1 MVEAINNKKEDFI
14 CEEYQIDEFT
24 QESIESK
31 FLNILTDNNKLN
43 NKRTKLKELEDYK
56 YLYDIIKDL
65 AGEEFI
71 NFFRY
76 LSALNYPILEIL
88 INGYLKFNDDKINE
102 EIILGIIS
110 NVMYLYFDRSIFYFV
125 YKKLS
130 KYYRRNHLL
139 KDIKSIETFEKIINI
154 WKLLYN
160 TSSKLDL
167 KDWNDNSFLFFP
179 SLNEEKKYIEIK
191 IDDKNEIKNLFIE
204 INFLCSPI
212 FNLNNADENYSFI
225 KLYDENNEIF
235 EMKYN
240 DFNLSKDEKEINFP
254 FSKIRQIKFDF
265 SANDYNI
272 LLNNCKKIESKKD
285 IKYNFN
291 NIKKIEILNNFIGD
305 VSSII
310 LEKQYSVM
318 DKYEETNTA
327 MIEPLK
333 MEIKKEKDN
342 NLKITTNAFN
352 TKGKNK
358 SDKEMG
364 ILFYQYCGTSFKVKI
379 TSENFKYYRKRVKVN
394 LDQIEYFGGLNC
406 LIPMFKIITNAF
418 KNHAKY
424 INSQNTPDEND
435 KYELLINIEDSL
447 NRILALNK
455 EIIKIMLKMIC
466 LSENN
471 YKNFKK
477 VVVPL
482 LGTFGEISHVLN
494 DLHSSNIIGKNHRSF
509 LFDDEVFSTLYIL
522 ILLSTFPLNIKIMYR
537 KIVGINDNL
546 DNLKLSLDSII
557 SGIDLNMDIFP
568 INNGNW
574 YFTILI
580 MYIEFILIYFNSS
593 EKVPAKLIKQI
604 KLFSNIDENEN
615 NLEENKAIK
624 TVIKSIQGFYH
635 EEETIIQDSI
645 TEDKIFVNDNNSYFQ
660 FIIYMLSTYLNIKS
674 ILKINKIEFDDNSY
688 YGKYKKLFENYF
700 SKKDKINITDDY
712 VQMIISFILFT
723 EDIQFL
729 QKFFPFLY
737 DDNFINDN
745 ELIMEELIDYH
756 GQYHKLMKELF
767 IFNRFWSNKKLFFNK
782 SLDSLETSKL
792 KYKSIN
798 YYTRNFQRPI
808 IYPILDYKYRY
819 PDFTKFKIDNDFYTK
834 PEEIDDYNF
843 DLDCPELDEYIQD
856 YNEEIYSK
864 IVEKGKI
871 NICEVCLVKQTYH
884 VKGKLFIF
892 SQDNKI
898 RIYFYSYP
906 YKYQNNEEEFPCCNR
921 ENEEDSK
928 KKKKNNLCYGSI
940 LKCPKKDGNIKIKIY
955 FEEIR
960 LILSRIYFYRKSAM
974 EIFTETKSYYFNFCS
989 EAKKNDLFLT
999 FIYPSRSSME
1009 YFPININNDVIG
1021 YMKVNK
1027 TILEKKKFDDLINVK
1042 NNFIDFF
1049 SSQTSKDEFCEMCI
1063 FDIIMLINLIS
1074 NRSYNDLYQ
1083 YPVFPLIYFYNK
1095 KTGYSVNRN
1104 LKEHIGFQEITDNS
1118 KVRKD
1123 LFMKVYKE
1131 TVNEI
1136 KEYTENCLENKIDLH
1151 CFNTHYSNSIYT
1163 SNFLLRLF
1171 PYSFSSIELQGNGFD
1186 DPNRLFYSIDETF
1199 NNIATQKS
1207 DLRELIPEFFYL
1219 PEMFMNLNSIN
1230 FHKRANGD
1238 LVDDVIMPKNSS
1250 NKRYISNN
1258 NDDDSPELMIKES
1271 NIKESDYIPKKRIEN
1286 LKKCFAF
1293 TEHMK
1298 NLLENLKDFP
1308 KWLNIIFGLNQKFS
1322 PKNQQYF
1329 RKESYINNDN
1339 DDYNNYIKDDI
1350 IMSSVEFGIIPL
1362 QTIYE
1367 QNILINLQKRK
1378 NEYESYYY
1386 ENKNKRSSQ
1395 KLFSFGNNNSKL
1407 LNSKNCQMNEIENNF
1422 INISIK
1428 NSHEE
1433 LNKDSGEMTYSVY
1446 KKESKD
1452 YWDEYLKLDFK
1463 IYNNNGIG
1471 KLEIYAHNLLIKEV
1485 IDHNDKIIDFY
1496 YNRRLNMF
1504 ATTSFDGFA
1513 YIYIL
1518 PCKLI
1523 CALKHPNN
1531 LYFDKIFLSANP
1543 FPTII
1548 TYEEKSFTF
1557 RAYSLSGI
1565 LIRTVTKEIKFK
1577 EKTNIKIKP
1586 IFNTHGGTYKDKI
1599 NITFTKDKTIINEYY
1614 NLPFFNFEHKEKDFI

>member
-43 NKRTKLKELEDYK
+43 NKRTKLKEFEDYK
-56 YLYDIIKDL
+56 YLYDIIRDL
-65 AGEEFI
+65 SGEEFI

-160 TSSKLDL
+160 TSSKLDF

-179 SLNEEKKYIEIK
+179 SLNEEKKYIEIE

-212 FNLNNADENYSFI
+212 FNLNNADDNYSFI

-235 EMKYN
+235 EMNYN
-240 DFNLSKDEKEINFP
+240 NFNLSKDEKEINFP
-254 FSKIRQIKFDF
+254 FSKIRKIKFDF

-568 INNGNW
+568 VNNGNW

-635 EEETIIQDSI
+635 EEETTIQDSI

-688 YGKYKKLFENYF
+688 YGKYRKLFENYF

-792 KYKSIN
+792 KYKS
-798 YYTRNFQRPI
+798 
-808 IYPILDYKYRY
+808 
-819 PDFTKFKIDNDFYTK
+819 
-834 PEEIDDYNF
+834 
-843 DLDCPELDEYIQD
+843 
-856 YNEEIYSK
+856 
-864 IVEKGKI
+864 
-871 NICEVCLVKQTYH
+871 
-884 VKGKLFIF
+884 
-892 SQDNKI
+892 
-898 RIYFYSYP
+898 
-906 YKYQNNEEEFPCCNR
+906 
-921 ENEEDSK
+921 
-928 KKKKNNLCYGSI
+928 
-940 LKCPKKDGNIKIKIY
+940 
-955 FEEIR
+955 
-960 LILSRIYFYRKSAM
+960 
-974 EIFTETKSYYFNFCS
+974 
-989 EAKKNDLFLT
+989 
-999 FIYPSRSSME
+999 
-1009 YFPININNDVIG
+1009 
-1021 YMKVNK
+1021 
-1027 TILEKKKFDDLINVK
+1027 
-1042 NNFIDFF
+1042 
-1049 SSQTSKDEFCEMCI
+1049 
-1063 FDIIMLINLIS
+1063 
-1074 NRSYNDLYQ
+1074 
-1083 YPVFPLIYFYNK
+1083 
-1095 KTGYSVNRN
+1095 
-1104 LKEHIGFQEITDNS
+1104 
-1118 KVRKD
+1118 
-1123 LFMKVYKE
+1123 
-1131 TVNEI
+1131 
-1136 KEYTENCLENKIDLH
+1136 
-1151 CFNTHYSNSIYT
+1151 
-1163 SNFLLRLF
+1163 
-1171 PYSFSSIELQGNGFD
+1171 
-1186 DPNRLFYSIDETF
+1186 
-1199 NNIATQKS
+1199 
-1207 DLRELIPEFFYL
+1207 
-1219 PEMFMNLNSIN
+1219 
-1230 FHKRANGD
+1230 
-1238 LVDDVIMPKNSS
+1238 
-1250 NKRYISNN
+1250 
-1258 NDDDSPELMIKES
+1258 
-1271 NIKESDYIPKKRIEN
+1271 
-1286 LKKCFAF
+1286 
-1293 TEHMK
+1293 
-1298 NLLENLKDFP
+1298 
-1308 KWLNIIFGLNQKFS
+1308 
-1322 PKNQQYF
+1322 
-1329 RKESYINNDN
+1329 
-1339 DDYNNYIKDDI
+1339 
-1350 IMSSVEFGIIPL
+1350 
-1362 QTIYE
+1362 
-1367 QNILINLQKRK
+1367 
-1378 NEYESYYY
+1378 
-1386 ENKNKRSSQ
+1386 
-1395 KLFSFGNNNSKL
+1395 
-1407 LNSKNCQMNEIENNF
+1407 
-1422 INISIK
+1422 
-1428 NSHEE
+1428 
-1433 LNKDSGEMTYSVY
+1433 
-1446 KKESKD
+1446 
-1452 YWDEYLKLDFK
+1452 
-1463 IYNNNGIG
+1463 
-1471 KLEIYAHNLLIKEV
+1471 
-1485 IDHNDKIIDFY
+1485 
-1496 YNRRLNMF
+1496 
-1504 ATTSFDGFA
+1504 
-1513 YIYIL
+1513 
-1518 PCKLI
+1518 
-1523 CALKHPNN
+1523 N
-1531 LYFDKIFLSANP
+1531 LY
-1543 FPTII
+1543 
-1548 TYEEKSFTF
+1548 
-1557 RAYSLSGI
+1557 
-1565 LIRTVTKEIKFK
+1565 
-1577 EKTNIKIKP
+1577 
-1586 IFNTHGGTYKDKI
+1586 
-1599 NITFTKDKTIINEYY
+1599 
-1614 NLPFFNFEHKEKDFI
+1614 

>member
-1 MVEAINNKKEDFI
+1 MVETLKKTDFI
-14 CEEYQIDEFT
+14 NEEYQIDEFI
-24 QESIESK
+24 QENTDNN
-31 FLNILTDNNKLN
+31 FLSILTDNNKLN
-43 NKRTKLKELEDYK
+43 KKRTKLKEVEDYK
-56 YLYDIIKDL
+56 YLYDIIKEL
-65 AGEEFI
+65 SKEEFN

-88 INGYLKFNDDKINE
+88 INGYIEFNDDRISEK
-102 EIILGIIS
+102 IILNIIS
-110 NVMYLYFDRSIFYFV
+110 NVISLYFDRNIFYFV
-125 YKKLS
+125 YYKLS
-130 KYYRRNHLL
+130 KYFRRNQLL
-139 KDIKSIETFEKIINI
+139 KDIKSIEKFEKLINI

-160 TSSKLDL
+160 TSTNINL
-167 KDWNDNSFLFFP
+167 KFWDNNSFLFFP
-179 SLNEEKKYIEIK
+179 SLNEEKKYIEIE
-191 IDDKNEIKNLFIE
+191 IDDKNEIRNLIIE

-212 FNLNNADENYSFI
+212 FNLNNAEDNYSFI
-225 KLYDENNEIF
+225 KLYDENNKFF
-235 EMKYN
+235 EMKYS
-240 DFNLSKDEKEINFP
+240 DFYLNKDNKEISLS
-254 FSKIRQIKFDF
+254 FSKIFQIKFDF
-265 SANDYNI
+265 SSNDYNI
-272 LLNNCKKIESKKD
+272 LLNNYQKIESKKG

-291 NIKKIEILNNFIGD
+291 NIKKIELLNNFIGD
-305 VSSII
+305 VSSIK
-310 LEKQYSVM
+310 LKKQFSVM
-318 DKYEETNTA
+318 DKYEEANTCR
-327 MIEPLK
+327 IEPLK
-333 MEIKKEKDN
+333 IEIKKEKDN

-352 TKGKNK
+352 IISKNK
-358 SDKEMG
+358 NDKKKR
-364 ILFYQYCGTSFKVKI
+364 ILCYQYCGTSFKVKI
-379 TSENFKYYRKRVKVN
+379 STDNFKYYRKRIKVN
-394 LDQIEYFGGLNC
+394 LDQIEYFGGFNC
-406 LIPMFKIITNAF
+406 LIPIFKIIANAF
-418 KNHAKY
+418 KNHANY
-424 INSQNTPDEND
+424 INSQNILDGND
-435 KYELLINIEDSL
+435 KYEHLINAEDSL
-447 NRILALNK
+447 NRILQLVK
-455 EIIKIMLKMIC
+455 EVLKIMLKMIC

-471 YKNFKK
+471 YKNFKDII
-477 VVVPL
+477 VPL
-482 LGTFGEISHVLN
+482 LGTLGEISHMLN
-494 DLHSSNIIGKNHRSF
+494 DLYSSNLIGKTHRTF

-537 KIVGINDNL
+537 KVVGINDNL
-546 DNLKLSLDSII
+546 DNLNLSLDSII
-557 SGIDLNMDIFP
+557 SNIDMDIFLA
-568 INNGNW
+568 NNRSW
-574 YFTILI
+574 YFIILI

-593 EKVPAKLIKQI
+593 EKVPSKLIKRI
-604 KLFSNIDENEN
+604 RLFLDKQENEN
-615 NLEENKAIK
+615 NSEENKAIK
-624 TVIKSIQGFYH
+624 IVIKSILGFFH
-635 EEETIIQDSI
+635 EGNKIIQDNI
-645 TEDKIFVNDNNSYFQ
+645 MLKDKHFINDNNSYFQ

-688 YGKYKKLFENYF
+688 YGKYRKLFENYF

-892 SQDNKI
+892 SQDSKI

-999 FIYPSRSSME
+999 FIYPCGSSME

-1027 TILEKKKFDDLINVK
+1027 TILEKNKFDDLINVK

-1271 NIKESDYIPKKRIEN
+1271 NIKESDYLPKKRIEN

-1339 DDYNNYIKDDI
+1339 DDYNNYIKDEI

-1395 KLFSFGNNNSKL
+1395 KLFSFGSNNSKL

>member
-14 CEEYQIDEFT
+14 CEEYEIDEFT

-43 NKRTKLKELEDYK
+43 NKRTKLKEFEDYK

-65 AGEEFI
+65 AEEEFI

-125 YKKLS
+125 YNKLS

-160 TSSKLDL
+160 TSSKLDF
-167 KDWNDNSFLFFP
+167 KDWNENSFLFFP
-179 SLNEEKKYIEIK
+179 SLNEEKKYIEIE

-254 FSKIRQIKFDF
+254 FPKIRQIKFDF

-310 LEKQYSVM
+310 LEKQYSLM

-482 LGTFGEISHVLN
+482 LGTLGEISHVLN

-557 SGIDLNMDIFP
+557 SSIDLNMDIFP
-568 INNGNW
+568 VNNGNW

-635 EEETIIQDSI
+635 EEETTIQDSI

-674 ILKINKIEFDDNSY
+674 ILKINKIDFNDNSY
-688 YGKYKKLFENYF
+688 YGKYRKLFENYF

-782 SLDSLETSKL
+782 SLDSLQTSKL

-892 SQDNKI
+892 SQDSKI

-999 FIYPSRSSME
+999 FIYPCGSSME
-1009 YFPININNDVIG
+1009 YFPININDDVIG

-1027 TILEKKKFDDLINVK
+1027 TILEKNKFDDLINVK

-1049 SSQTSKDEFCEMCI
+1049 SNQTSKDEFCEMCI

-1136 KEYTENCLENKIDLH
+1136 KEYTENCLEQKIDLH

-1258 NDDDSPELMIKES
+1258 NDEDSPELIIKDS
-1271 NIKESDYIPKKRIEN
+1271 NIKESDYLPKKRIEN

-1395 KLFSFGNNNSKL
+1395 KLFSFGSNNSKL

-1471 KLEIYAHNLLIKEV
+1471 KLEIYVHNLLIKEV

-1513 YIYIL
+1513 YIYVL

-1548 TYEEKSFTF
+1548 TYEKESFTF
-1557 RAYSLSGI
+1557 RVYSLSGI
-1565 LIRTVTKEIKFK
+1565 LIRTVTKDIK
-1577 EKTNIKIKP
+1577 EKVNIKIKP
-1586 IFNTHGGTYKDKI
+1586 IFNIKGGTYKDKI
-1599 NITFTKDKTIINEYY
+1599 NITFTKDKAIIKEYY

>member
-1 MVEAINNKKEDFI
+1 MVDTLKKTDYIF
-14 CEEYQIDEFT
+14 EEYQIDEFT
-24 QESIESK
+24 QETSENK
-31 FLNILTDNNKLN
+31 FLNILTDRNKLN
-43 NKRTKLKELEDYK
+43 NKRTKLKEVEDYK
-56 YLYDIIKDL
+56 YLYDIIKEL
-65 AGEEFI
+65 SGEEFI

-76 LSALNYPILEIL
+76 LSAINYPILEIL
-88 INGYLKFNDDKINE
+88 INGYIEFNDDSITE

-110 NVMYLYFDRSIFYFV
+110 NAIYIYFDRNIFYFV

-130 KYYRRNHLL
+130 KYYRRNQLL
-139 KDIKSIETFEKIINI
+139 KDIKSIVKFEKLINI

-160 TSSKLDL
+160 TSSTIDL

-179 SLNEEKKYIEIK
+179 NLIKEKKYIEIE
-191 IDDKNEIKNLFIE
+191 IDDKNEIRNLIIE

-212 FNLNNADENYSFI
+212 FNLNNAEENYSFI

-240 DFNLSKDEKEINFP
+240 DFNLNKNDKEINFS
-254 FSKIRQIKFDF
+254 FSKIRQIKFYF

-272 LLNNCKKIESKKD
+272 LINNYKKIESKKD

-291 NIKKIEILNNFIGD
+291 NIKKIELLNNFIGD
-305 VSSII
+305 ISSII
-310 LEKQYSVM
+310 IEKQYAVM
-318 DKYEETNTA
+318 DKYEETNTL

-342 NLKITTNAFN
+342 LKITTNAFN
-352 TKGKNK
+352 IKTENKN
-358 SDKEMG
+358 DENMG
-364 ILFYQYCGTSFKVKI
+364 LLFYQYCGASYNVKI
-379 TSENFKYYRKRVKVN
+379 SSENFKYYRKRINVN

-418 KNHAKY
+418 KNHADY
-424 INSQNTPDEND
+424 INSQNTPDGND
-435 KYELLINIEDSL
+435 KYELLINPEDSL
-447 NRILALNK
+447 NRILALVK

-471 YKNFKK
+471 FKNFKK
-477 VVVPL
+477 IIVPL
-482 LGTFGEISHVLN
+482 LGTLGEISHMLN
-494 DLHSSNIIGKNHRSF
+494 DLYKSNLIGKNHISF
-509 LFDDEVFSTLYIL
+509 LFGDEVFSTLYIL
-522 ILLSTFPLNIKIMYR
+522 ILLSTFPFNIKIMYR

-546 DNLKLSLDSII
+546 DNLKLSLDSIL
-557 SGIDLNMDIFP
+557 SNKDIFMF
-568 INNGNW
+568 NNGNW
-574 YFTILI
+574 YLTILI

-593 EKVPAKLIKQI
+593 EKVPAKLIKQT
-604 KLFSNIDENEN
+604 KLFLDIEENEN
-615 NLEENKAIK
+615 NSEEIKAIK
-624 TVIKSIQGFYH
+624 TVIKSILGFYQ
-635 EEETIIQDSI
+635 ENKIIQDSI
-645 TEDKIFVNDNNSYFQ
+645 MTEDKNFVNDNNSFFQ

-674 ILKINKIEFDDNSY
+674 LLKINKIEFDDNSFY
-688 YGKYKKLFENYF
+688 SKYRKLFENYF

-712 VQMIISFILFT
+712 VQMIIAFVLFT

-729 QKFFPFLY
+729 QSFFPFLY
-737 DDNFINDN
+737 DENFINDN

-756 GQYHKLMKELF
+756 GQYHKLMKDLF
-767 IFNRFWSNKKLFFNK
+767 IFNRFWSNKKLFFN
-782 SLDSLETSKL
+782 DSLERLQNSNL

-808 IYPILDYKYRY
+808 IYPVLDYKYRY
-819 PDFTKFKIDNDFYTK
+819 PDFTKFKIDKDFYIK
-834 PEEIDDYNF
+834 LEEKDDYNF
-843 DLDCPELDEYIQD
+843 DLDCPELDDYIQE
-856 YNEEIYSK
+856 YNEEIYNK

-892 SQDNKI
+892 YQDNKI

-906 YKYQNNEEEFPCCNR
+906 IKFQNNEEEFPCCNR
-921 ENEEDSK
+921 ENEEVSTK
-928 KKKKNNLCYGSI
+928 KNKNKNNLCYGSI

-960 LILSRIYFYRKSAM
+960 LILSRIYFYRQSAM

-989 EAKKNDLFLT
+989 EVKKNDLFLT
-999 FIYPSRSSME
+999 FIYPCGSSME
-1009 YFPININNDVIG
+1009 YFPININGDVIG
-1021 YMKVNK
+1021 YMKLNK
-1027 TILEKKKFDDLINVK
+1027 NILEKKQFDELINEK
-1042 NNFIDFF
+1042 DNFINFF
-1049 SSQTSKDEFCEMCI
+1049 SNQTSKDEFCEMCV

-1083 YPVFPLIYFYNK
+1083 YPVFPLLYFYNK

-1104 LKEHIGFQEITDNS
+1104 LKEHIGFQEITENS
-1118 KVRKD
+1118 KIRKD
-1123 LFMKVYKE
+1123 LFLKVYKE

-1136 KEYTENCLENKIDLH
+1136 KENTENNSENNIDLH

-1230 FHKRANGD
+1230 FHRRSNGE

-1258 NDDDSPELMIKES
+1258 NDEDSPELMIKDS
-1271 NIKESDYIPKKRIEN
+1271 NIKESDYLPKKKLEN

-1308 KWLNIIFGLNQKFS
+1308 KWLNIIFGLNQKVS
-1322 PKNQQYF
+1322 PKNRQYF
-1329 RKESYINNDN
+1329 RKESYINN
-1339 DDYNNYIKDDI
+1339 NNEENNKYVKDDI

-1362 QTIYE
+1362 QTIYN
-1367 QNILINLQKRK
+1367 QNILYNLQKRK
-1378 NEYESYYY
+1378 NEYELYHY
-1386 ENKNKRSSQ
+1386 ENKNKRNSQ
-1395 KLFSFGNNNSKL
+1395 KPFSKGNGNSTL
-1407 LNSKNCQMNEIENNF
+1407 LNSKNCQFNEVENNF
-1422 INISIK
+1422 MNISIK
-1428 NSHEE
+1428 KSHNEE
-1433 LNKDSGEMTYSVY
+1433 SNNNSGEITYNVF
-1446 KKESKD
+1446 KKESND
-1452 YWDEYLKLDFK
+1452 YWDEHLKLDFK

-1471 KLEIYAHNLLIKEV
+1471 KLEIYVHNILIKEV
-1485 IDHNDKIIDFY
+1485 IDHNDKIIDFF

-1513 YIYIL
+1513 FIYIL
-1518 PCKLI
+1518 PSKLF

-1548 TYEEKSFTF
+1548 TYEEKSCTF
-1557 RAYSLSGI
+1557 RVYSLSGI
-1565 LIRTVTKEIKFK
+1565 LIRTVTKDIKFK
-1577 EKTNIKIKP
+1577 EKINIKIKP
-1586 IFNTHGGTYKDKI
+1586 IFNTLGGAYKDKI
-1599 NITFTKDKTIINEYY
+1599 NITFKKDKTIINEYY
-1614 NLPFFNFEHKEKDFI
+1614 NLPFFEFEHKEIDFI

>member
-56 YLYDIIKDL
+56 YLYDIIRDL
-65 AGEEFI
+65 SGEEFI

-88 INGYLKFNDDKINE
+88 INGYIKFNDDKINE

-160 TSSKLDL
+160 TSSKLDF

-179 SLNEEKKYIEIK
+179 SLNEEKKYIEIE

-557 SGIDLNMDIFP
+557 SSIDLNMDIFP
-568 INNGNW
+568 VNNGNW

-635 EEETIIQDSI
+635 EEETTIQDSI

-688 YGKYKKLFENYF
+688 YGKYRKLFENYF

-999 FIYPSRSSME
+999 FIYPCGSSME

-1021 YMKVNK
+1021 YIKVNK
-1027 TILEKKKFDDLINVK
+1027 TILEKNKFDDLINVK

-1271 NIKESDYIPKKRIEN
+1271 NIKESDYLPKKRIEN

-1339 DDYNNYIKDDI
+1339 DDYNNYIKDEI

-1395 KLFSFGNNNSKL
+1395 KLFSFGSNNSKL